1 MSLHSKAQ
9 EPRQIIKPADAGLL
23 GAVMLLVVAGCWIV
37 FDSSYSFASDTYGDV
52 YYILRKQVVSALFGI
67 IVMIIASNIPL
78 RVFRLFGKPL
88 VYINIA
94 LMVAVLIP
102 GVGHEINGARSWF
115 ALGPLSF
122 QPSEVLKVTLVLY
135 LASVLSQGQ
144 VFASGAR
151 QDRWIWPVLVCGMSI
166 GLTVLQKDFGTASIL
181 TIVALFTFFAAGAR
195 KRALLQVILLMAMIP
210 VVVFGTGLKNTKP
223 FRHINTRVQVQIDP
237 WKSPFDEGYQTIHS
251 LTALGTGG
259 WFGRGLCKGREKMLL
274 PEVYNDYA
282 ATTLAEEGGLVAML
296 LLVGVYLFLTYRG
309 LEIGRQAKH
318 GFGTVMA
325 VGLTSIISVQ
335 TLINLAV
342 VTAAIPATGVPL
354 PFISAGGSALV
365 SMLLAIGMILSVS
378 RRPNE
383 ELKDRI
389 PNESSVNRR
398 GDRRAHISRRKRR
411 ASNPQAEAR
420 RRSPVYR

>member
-1 MSLHSKAQ
+1 MSQNSKAR
-9 EPRQIIKPADAGLL
+9 EPKQVVKPADAGLL
-23 GAVMLLVVAGCWIV
+23 SVVLLLVIAGSWIV
-37 FDSSYSFASDTYGDV
+37 FDSSYSFASDAYGDV
-52 YYILRKQVVSALFGI
+52 YYVLRKQVVSALLGV
-67 IVMIIASNIPL
+67 IVMIVASNIPL
-78 RVFRLFGKPL
+78 RVYRYLSKPL
-88 VYINIA
+88 MFTTIL
-94 LMVAVLIP
+94 LMAAVLVP
-102 GVGHEINGARSWF
+102 GIGHEINGARSWF
-115 ALGPLSF
+115 SLGPLSF

-135 LASVLSQGQ
+135 LASVLTQGQ
-144 VFASGAR
+144 VFAPGAP
-151 QDRWIWPVLVCGMSI
+151 QERWLWPVLVCGMSI
-166 GLTVLQKDFGTASIL
+166 GLTVMQKDFGTASIL
-181 TIVALFTFFAAGAR
+181 TMVALFTFFAAGAR
-195 KRALLQVILLMAMIP
+195 KRALLQVIILLALIP
-210 VVVFGTGLKNTKP
+210 LLVFGTGLKYTKP

-237 WKSPFDEGYQTIHS
+237 WKSPFGDGYQTIHS

-296 LLVGVYLFLTYRG
+296 VLVCAYIFLAYRG

-325 VGLTSIISVQ
+325 VGLTSIVCVQ
-335 TLINLAV
+335 ALINLAV

-354 PFISAGGSALV
+354 PFISAGGTALV

-389 PNESSVNRR
+389 PNESSVDRR
-398 GDRRAHISRRKRR
+398 GDRRTHLSRRKRR
-411 ASNPQAEAR
+411 ASYPQAEAR